1 MIEQVC
7 ITILPEREKDQ
18 SFIQNELIKA
28 LEKKA
33 LGSKALASAIKDA
46 LGGKA
51 LASLQ
56 TKAPGEKAASGLQ
69 TNALGGKEAFGLQT
83 RAPGEKA
90 TSGLQTGTHGEKAA
104 SDLQTNALGEKEAS
118 SLQTDSAVAKAASG
132 LQTNALGEKAT
143 SGLQTDTHDE
153 KAASSLQTD
162 TAVAKTAFSLPAG
175 TTAEENISFV
185 FSKKSL
191 DARHGKAKFVMRYD
205 VYIGEEAPS
214 QEDLLPQW
222 KSVKGSK
229 CKSVLVVGSGPAGL
243 FGALKLL
250 EGGIKPIIIE
260 RGSDTKTRKVDI
272 AKISTRG
279 LLDSDSNYCF
289 GEGGAG
295 TFSDGK
301 LFTRSNKRGNVGQVL
316 RIFNHFGADASIL
329 TDAHPHIGTDK
340 LPYIINAMRAKIIEL
355 GGEFHFNTRCT
366 GFITSGKNSV
376 DGIKTVNTKSEEEK
390 DFFADAV
397 LLATGHS
404 AGDIYEL
411 LAKTAPQALEAKTF
425 AAGVRIEHPRATIDA
440 IQFHGRKMPNAAEYS
455 LTSQQ
460 TGSSKTGN
468 AASCGKEDERGVYT
482 FCMCP
487 GGFVVPSATE
497 SGTIVVNGMSAA
509 KRNSNWSN
517 SAVVVETRPEDI
529 PEKFK
534 EMAKKNGCPALAGLY
549 FRSSIEREAFL
560 QANTGSGENSM
571 EGQKAPAQLLED
583 FLSHKKSPQEKLPK
597 TSYFPGIT
605 SSRLDQWLPAQI
617 ARRMEK
623 AFKEFNKKMKGF
635 ICGEALLI
643 APETRTST
651 PVRILR
657 DRESYECCALKKL
670 YPAGE
675 GSGYSGGI
683 VSSAMDGINAC
694 SKIMERL

>member
-18 SFIQNELIKA
+18 AFIQNELIKA

-33 LGSKALASAIKDA
+33 LGSKALASAIKGA

-56 TKAPGEKAASGLQ
+56 TKAPGGKAASGLQ
-69 TNALGGKEAFGLQT
+69 TNALGEKETFSLQTCTHGEKAVSGLQT
-83 RAPGEKA
+83 DTHGEKAASSLQTGIPGEKA
-90 TSGLQTGTHGEKAA
+90 SSGLQTGTHGEKAA
-104 SDLQTNALGEKEAS
+104 SGLQTGIPGE
-118 SLQTDSAVAKAASG
+118 KAASG
-132 LQTNALGEKAT
+132 LQTG
-143 SGLQTDTHDE
+143 
-153 KAASSLQTD
+153 

-175 TTAEENISFV
+175 TTEKENISFV

-376 DGIKTVNTKSEEEK
+376 DGIKTVNTKSGEEK

-560 QANTGSGENSM
+560 QANTGSDKNSTSGENSM

-605 SSRLDQWLPAQI
+605 SSRLDQWLPDQI

-694 SKIMERL
+694 SKIMECL

>member
-18 SFIQNELIKA
+18 AFIQDELIRA

-33 LGSKALASAIKDA
+33 LGSKALASAIKGA

-69 TNALGGKEAFGLQT
+69 TDSAVAKVASGLQT
-83 RAPGEKA
+83 GIPGEKA
-90 TSGLQTGTHGEKAA
+90 ASGLQTGTHGEKAA
-104 SDLQTNALGEKEAS
+104 S
-118 SLQTDSAVAKAASG
+118 G
-132 LQTNALGEKAT
+132 LQTNAHGEKET
-143 SGLQTDTHDE
+143 FSLQTGTHGE
-153 KAASSLQTD
+153 KAASSLQTG
-162 TAVAKTAFSLPAG
+162 THGEKETFSLPAG

-316 RIFNHFGADASIL
+316 RIFNHFGADDSIL

-340 LPYIINAMRAKIIEL
+340 LPYIINAMRTKIIEL
-355 GGEFHFNTRCT
+355 GGEFHFNTRCM
-366 GFITSGKNSV
+366 GFITSRKNSV
-376 DGIKTVNTKSEEEK
+376 DGIKTLNTKSGEEK

-425 AAGVRIEHPRATIDA
+425 AAGVRIEHPRETIDA

-468 AASCGKEDERGVYT
+468 AASYGKEDERGVYT

-560 QANTGSGENSM
+560 QANTGSDKNSTSGKNSM

-605 SSRLDQWLPAQI
+605 SSRLDQWLPDQI

-694 SKIMERL
+694 AKIMERL

>member
-18 SFIQNELIKA
+18 AFIQDELIRA

-46 LGGKA
+46 LDGKA
-51 LASLQ
+51 LSGLL
-56 TKAPGEKAASGLQ
+56 TNAPGG
-69 TNALGGKEAFGLQT
+69 
-83 RAPGEKA
+83 
-90 TSGLQTGTHGEKAA
+90 KAA
-104 SDLQTNALGEKEAS
+104 SDSQTGTPEA
-118 SLQTDSAVAKAASG
+118 K
-132 LQTNALGEKAT
+132 
-143 SGLQTDTHDE
+143 
-153 KAASSLQTD
+153 
-162 TAVAKTAFSLPAG
+162 
-175 TTAEENISFV
+175 NISFV
-185 FSKKSL
+185 FSKKSI
-191 DARHGKAKFVMRYD
+191 DARHGKVKFVMRYD
-205 VYIGEEAPS
+205 VYIGEKAPS
-214 QEDLLPQW
+214 PEDLLPQW
-222 KSVKGSK
+222 KSVKEIN

-250 EGGIKPIIIE
+250 EGGVKPIIIE

-316 RIFNHFGADASIL
+316 RIFNHFGADPSIL

-355 GGEFHFNTRCT
+355 GGEFYFNTRCT

-376 DGIKTVNTKSEEEK
+376 DGIKTVNTKSGEEK

-404 AGDIYEL
+404 ASDIYEL
-411 LAKTAPQALEAKTF
+411 LAKTAPQSLEAKTF
-425 AAGVRIEHPRATIDA
+425 AAGVRIEHPRTTIDA

-460 TGSSKTGN
+460 TGSSKAN
-468 AASCGKEDERGVYT
+468 SKEDERGVYT

-509 KRNSNWSN
+509 KRNSKWSN

-534 EMAKKNGCPALAGLY
+534 EMAKENGCPALAGLY
-549 FRSSIEREAFL
+549 FRNSIEREAFL
-560 QANTGSGENSM
+560 QANTKSDGHSISSENSSGKENSM
-571 EGQKAPAQLLED
+571 EGQKAPAQLLTD
-583 FLSHKKSPQEKLPK
+583 FLSHKKTPQEKLPQ
-597 TSYFPGIT
+597 TSYIPGIT
-605 SSRLDQWLPAQI
+605 SSRLDQWLPAQM